1 MHQQARE
8 RNERKDMGSIMRSN
22 ALVALAAAG
31 TFIASIG
38 ACSGDLGS
46 VIDGDENNSTEDDGG
61 GVGGDDFNL
70 GSGGDDGTGGDDG
83 NNCADLKFEPEAIPV
98 SMFITVDKSGSMDSN
113 NKWNN
118 AKAAFIDFFTA
129 PEADDLNVALR
140 FWPDGGC
147 DTSCNVNACAQA
159 QVPMGSLADPAHEQA
174 LITTFNSKNPGGLT
188 PMEAA
193 LAGAEQYAL
202 DWQAQAEAGGRIVVI
217 LLTDGL
223 PTACNEN
230 INVISSYAADA
241 YQQAE
246 ILTFAV
252 GLQGSNENQMN
263 TIAQAGS
270 TGQGY
275 FIGNGNTQQELL
287 QALLDIQQVA
297 VSCTF
302 AMPESPD
309 PNKPIDPNQVNI
321 ELDEAG
327 IAATVPQVADAN
339 ACGSEDGWFY
349 DDPDDPAII
358 ELCPTTCDKANAS
371 TDNAISVTVGCAT
384 IVQ

>member
-1 MHQQARE
+1 
-8 RNERKDMGSIMRSN
+8 MRSN
-22 ALVALAAAG
+22 VLGALAAAG

-38 ACSGDLGS
+38 ACTGDLGS
-46 VIDGDENNSTEDDGG
+46 TIDGQGNDSTDDGG
-61 GVGGDDFNL
+61 GTGGDAGGLNL
-70 GSGGDDGTGGDDG
+70 STGGDDG
-83 NNCADLKFEPEAIPV
+83 SGGNDNECADLTLTPQAIPV

-118 AKAAFIDFFTA
+118 AKSAFIDFFTS
-129 PEADDLNVALR
+129 PDADDLNVALR

-147 DTSCNVNACAQA
+147 DTSCNVGPCSQP
-159 QVPMGSLADPAHEQA
+159 QVPLGALSDPAHEQA
-174 LITTFNSKNPGGLT
+174 LIDAFNSKSPGGLT

-193 LAGAEQYAL
+193 LAGAEQFAL

-217 LLTDGL
+217 LLTDGI

-230 INVISSYAADA
+230 IGVISSYAADA

-252 GLQGSNENQMN
+252 GLQGSNESQMN
-263 TIAQAGS
+263 TIAQAGN

-275 FIGNGNTQQELL
+275 FIGNGNTQQDLL
-287 QALLDIQQVA
+287 QALIDIQKVA
-297 VSCTF
+297 VSCSF

-309 PNKPIDPNQVNI
+309 PNTPIDPQQVNVD
-321 ELDEAG
+321 LEAG
-327 IAATVPQVADAN
+327 GMASTVPQVAGASD
-339 ACGSEDGWFY
+339 CGPEGGWFY

-358 ELCPTTCDKANAS
+358 ELCPSTCDEANADP
-371 TDNAISVTVGCAT
+371 DNAISVTIGCAT